1 MVGMG
6 NREDLLAG
14 AKRCLFEKG
23 FARTTARDVATA
35 SGVSLAAI
43 GYHFGTKEAL
53 LTAALQ
59 EAIAEWGAGLADT
72 LKGATDLASAWTL
85 VLESFAGS
93 GPLWAVQLELVAQ
106 LGRDPALRAQ
116 FAGSNRQARD
126 GLVELF
132 RALHPTLDRA
142 DAERLG
148 ALYQALLV
156 GSAATWLA
164 DPEGAPAA
172 ADLLAAMRLVTETT
186 NVGVPHGKSESAGS
200 ANPNASIDD
209 GQ

>member
-1 MVGMG
+1 MG

-14 AKRCLFEKG
+14 AKQCLFDKG
-23 FARTTARDVATA
+23 FARTTARDVTAA

-59 EAIAEWGAGLADT
+59 DAIAEWGAGLAET
-72 LKGATDLASAWTL
+72 LSGATDLASAWTL
-85 VLESFAGS
+85 VLESFASS

-116 FAGSNRQARD
+116 FAGSNKQARE
-126 GLVELF
+126 GLVGLF
-132 RALHPTLDRA
+132 RSLHPDLDPA
-142 DAERLG
+142 DADRLG

-164 DPEGAPAA
+164 DPDSAPAA
-172 ADLLAAMRLVTETT
+172 EDLLAAMRLVTDRQ
-186 NVGVPHGKSESAGS
+186 GPR
-200 ANPNASIDD
+200 
-209 GQ
+209 